1 MKHRIINRMGKNLA
15 SGLLALG
22 LLLGLL
28 FVSVP
33 TAEARSMF
41 DVLFGPKEDPNA
53 PKPEKTLQ
61 APFAE
66 QSGSTAAAN
75 PATPAASKL
84 MDLYGH
90 DQNTLLANSLD
101 INQPHMNAV
110 QVAEW
115 GGNVVSSALSLR
127 ADGWNETLKALRPN
141 FSDYGWQEYTD
152 YLNKIGI
159 LSTLQSSQTRM
170 QTITD
175 GVPQV
180 TKEGVV
186 EGKYSWLVQVPV
198 TASFYDLKVQQY
210 SDVAPSSIHNQK
222 LLIQAQITRTDKKN
236 AATEGVEIT
245 RWIVSSGQ

>member
-1 MKHRIINRMGKNLA
+1 MLFVA
-15 SGLLALG
+15 VLG
-22 LLLGLL
+22 LV
-28 FVSVP
+28 FVAVP
-33 TAEARSMF
+33 TAQARSIF

-61 APFAE
+61 APFA
-66 QSGSTAAAN
+66 QPPGSTAPNGGSASGAAS
-75 PATPAASKL
+75 PTASKL
-84 MDLYGH
+84 MELYGH
-90 DQNTLLANSLD
+90 DQNTLQSNALD
-101 INQPHMNAV
+101 IDQPHMNAV

-115 GGNVVSSALSLR
+115 GGNVASSALSLK
-127 ADGWNETLKALRPN
+127 ADGWADSLKLLRPN
-141 FSDYGWQEYTD
+141 FSDYGWQEYTA

-198 TASFYDLKVQQY
+198 TASFYDIKVQQY
-210 SDVAPSSIHNQK
+210 ADVAPSSIHNQK
-222 LLIQAQITRTDKKN
+222 LLIQTQITRTDRKD
-236 AATEGVEIT
+236 AAPEGVEIT

>member
-1 MKHRIINRMGKNLA
+1 MKRRIINRIEKNLV
-15 SGLLALG
+15 LVLFALS
-22 LLLGLL
+22 LL
-28 FVSVP
+28 FVFLP

-66 QSGSTAAAN
+66 QSGSTAAAK
-75 PATPAASKL
+75 PSTPTASKL

-90 DQNTLLANSLD
+90 DQNTLQANSLD
-101 INQPHMNAV
+101 INQSHMNAI

-115 GGNVVSSALSLR
+115 GGNVVSNALSLR

-186 EGKYSWLVQVPV
+186 DDKYSWLVQVPV

-222 LLIQAQITRTDKKN
+222 LLIQTQITRTDKKN
-236 AATEGVEIT
+236 AAPEGIEIT